1 MKFPNG
7 ENNSLLNENLFEESL
22 KQTDQY
28 RFKFENDLF
37 QSQLNKTDGFCFS
50 NKYSSNNLNI

>member
-28 RFKFENDLF
+28 RFKFENHLF